1 MSIKTGITQETP
13 SKIQFG
19 AGVYFSGVTYSEKVA
34 PTETEM
40 LAGIM
45 GATQDGGKLTIT
57 PEFFA
62 PELDGA
68 LVAIKELQNKVG
80 ETAVMETTMV
90 EVNANDIAKRVIGN
104 VAASTDGSYDV
115 VTSSALKSGHFYE
128 GFGYYGELLDG
139 RPFIVVFKNALCT
152 SGLPLESKNK
162 ENGKF
167 AATFECQSDLTY
179 GVTNLPYAI
188 FIRKADGW
196 TPTNAGE
203 IAS

>member
-13 SKIQFG
+13 SRIQFG
-19 AGVYFSGVTYSEKVA
+19 AGVYFSGVAYNEKVP

-68 LVAIKELQNKVG
+68 LVAVKELQNKVG

-90 EVNANDIAKRVIGN
+90 EVNANDIAKRVIGT
-104 VAASTDGSYDV
+104 VTASTDGDYDV
-115 VTSSALKSGHFYE
+115 ITSSSLKSGHFYE

-188 FIRKADGW
+188 FIHKAEGW

>member
-13 SKIQFG
+13 SRIQFG
-19 AGVYFSGVTYSEKVA
+19 AGVYFSGVAYNEKVP
-34 PTETEM
+34 PTEAEM

-68 LVAIKELQNKVG
+68 LVAVKELQNKVG

-90 EVNANDIAKRVIGN
+90 EVNANDIAKRVIGT
-104 VAASTDGSYDV
+104 VTASTDGDYDV
-115 VTSSALKSGHFYE
+115 ITSSSLKSGHFYE

-188 FIRKADGW
+188 FIHKAEGW

>member
-13 SKIQFG
+13 SRIQFG
-19 AGVYFSGVTYSEKVA
+19 AGVYFSGVAYNEKVP

-57 PEFFA
+57 PEIFA

-68 LVAIKELQNKVG
+68 LVAVKELQTTVG

-90 EVNANDIAKRVIGN
+90 EVNANDIAKRVIGT
-104 VAASTDGSYDV
+104 VTASTDGDYDV
-115 VTSSALKSGHFYE
+115 ITSSSLKSGHFYE

-188 FIRKADGW
+188 FIHKAEGW
-196 TPTNAGE
+196 
-203 IAS
+203 